1 MLTFIIL
8 GLAIGLGHVNGDN
21 HTGGCTATYTTTCPI
36 TPPTYGSCSND
47 NYWKKA

>member
-8 GLAIGLGHVNGDN
+8 GLAIGLEHVNGDN

-36 TPPTYGSCSND
+36 TPTYGSCSND